1 MTTKVAIQH
10 VSKIFGP
17 RPKEQLHYLEGDVT
31 RETFAEKTGHSIG
44 IRDVSL
50 EVKEGEIFVI
60 MGLSGS
66 GKSTLIRCLNLLNEP
81 TAGKILVDGEDITA
95 YNNQQLKA
103 FRQNKIAMVFQ
114 NFGLFSHRTVAENV
128 GYGLEIR
135 KVPLKERE
143 RLIKESIE
151 AVGLKGSE
159 EKYPDEL
166 SGGMQQRVG
175 LARAV
180 ANDPDILLMDEPF
193 SALDPL
199 IRREMQEEL
208 LVLQKKLKKTII
220 FITHDVNEA
229 FKIGNRVAVMKA
241 GKIEQINTPLE
252 ILKNPANPYIEA
264 FVKDIDRAKVL
275 QLRDILK
282 PSVTFTEEEAK
293 RYVES
298 YHKVDASLYIQDV
311 LEKVVASPEPL
322 IVMEDTKPLGLLTK
336 EKVLEY
342 LI

>member
-1 MTTKVAIQH
+1 MTTKVKIQH
-10 VSKIFGP
+10 VTKIFGP
-17 RPKEQLHYLEGDVT
+17 RPKETLQFLEGDIS
-31 RETFAEKTGHSIG
+31 REAFAEKTGHSIG

-50 EVKEGEIFVI
+50 DVKEGEIFVI

-66 GKSTLIRCLNLLNEP
+66 GKSTLLRCLNLLNEP
-81 TAGKILVDGEDITA
+81 TAGKIIIDGEEITA
-95 YNNQQLKA
+95 YNDQQLKH

-135 KVPLKERE
+135 KVPIKERD
-143 RLIKESIE
+143 RLIQESIE
-151 AVGLKGSE
+151 TVGLKGTE
-159 EKYPDEL
+159 DKYPAEL

-175 LARAV
+175 LARAL

-199 IRREMQEEL
+199 IRRQMQEEL
-208 LVLQKKLKKTII
+208 LDLQKKLKKTII

-229 FKIGNRVAVMKA
+229 FKIGNRVAVMKN
-241 GKIEQINTPLE
+241 GQIEQINTPLH
-252 ILKNPANPYIEA
+252 ILREPANTYIEE

-275 QLRDILK
+275 QVKDIMGELK
-282 PSVTFTEEEAK
+282 IFSEAELK
-293 RYVES
+293 QYLAREN
-298 YHKVDASLYIQDV
+298 KIDASLYLQDV
-311 LEKVVASPEPL
+311 LEVALASSTSLVV
-322 IVMEDTKPLGLLTK
+322 VEDDEFVGLLSK
-336 EKVLEY
+336 EEILKS